1 MKYEI
6 VNATIKNTMLG
17 IEDHGI
23 LTFLIHCEGDGWG
36 QGFGGHICNDS
47 AFLSEAIRQ
56 ILETLE
62 VDNWEDLPRK
72 NVRLKRGKEDD
83 MLHAIGHITKN
94 KWYDI
99 KRHGKKFSGRK

>member
-6 VNATIKNTMLG
+6 QNATIKSTMLG
-17 IEDHGI
+17 IENHGC
-23 LTFLIHCEGDGWG
+23 LTFFLHCEGDGWG
-36 QGFGGHICNDS
+36 QGFGGHSCGNGS
-47 AFLSEAIRQ
+47 FLAEAVRQ

-62 VDNWEDLPRK
+62 VDNWEDLPGK
-72 NVRLKRGKEDD
+72 NVRLKSCKEDG

-99 KRHGKKFSGRK
+99 KEHSKKSMSKK